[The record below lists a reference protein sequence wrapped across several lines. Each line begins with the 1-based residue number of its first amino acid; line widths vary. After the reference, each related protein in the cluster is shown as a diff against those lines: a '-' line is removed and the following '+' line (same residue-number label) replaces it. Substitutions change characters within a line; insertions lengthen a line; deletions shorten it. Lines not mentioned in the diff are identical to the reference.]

1 MFELLR
7 KIMADAEL
15 SNVQLVLL
23 AVYQLGGE
31 SKAIEIED
39 IAVQSYKLAPKK
51 FAWKK
56 YPKMIDKAVVQYA
69 LKDASLP
76 KSGHPLLTGSIKHG
90 YMLSPYGLEWVMLNQ
105 IQPTVSDESNFRSN
119 SSIEKLV
126 LERTRLETSIAFKK
140 FIAKDIDSITD
151 GDFQDFTRVNEY
163 FPDHARMRRFN
174 IIDNAIQGN
183 SELESCW
190 KYLQNRFTKGE

>member
-1 MFELLR
+1 
-7 KIMADAEL
+7 
-15 SNVQLVLL
+15 
-23 AVYQLGGE
+23 
-31 SKAIEIED
+31 
-39 IAVQSYKLAPKK
+39 
-51 FAWKK
+51 
-56 YPKMIDKAVVQYA
+56 
-69 LKDASLP
+69 
-76 KSGHPLLTGSIKHG
+76 
-90 YMLSPYGLEWVMLNQ
+90 MLSPYGLEWVMLNQ